1 MQKLRLREIK
11 HCIKT
16 TAKIRGGMWTYFY
29 QTLRPVCSAT
39 RSLSRG
45 YDLSL
50 CKCLAQGLTLCA
62 YRKYVLT
69 DWLDLAWQIHSVSL
83 FIRLWKVKRFFSI
96 FLGTVNYIWNPFR
109 KVRILRTQFKTQEPL
124 RFGIDS
130 SLTWGLSSHCPHD
143 KLTSEVKEILLKN
156 LSEVSRKRKWI
167 NLFVASEVNGKY
179 LHFAEHKR
187 CSKVA

>member
-1 MQKLRLREIK
+1 MRYYYSYLQMQKLRLREIK

-39 RSLSRG
+39 RSFSRG

-143 KLTSEVKEILLKN
+143 KLTSGWSEGNSVEEFEWGKQEKEMDK
-156 LSEVSRKRKWI
+156 
-167 NLFVASEVNGKY
+167 FVCCLRG
-179 LHFAEHKR
+179 
-187 CSKVA
+187 